1 MYFCSF
7 LIGLHVFVF
16 AWPVCRLHSVA
27 LGIRNIKCHYD
38 RLASIIIEQ
47 LKEVTFYLFVGFFF
61 FISFLSAESLIIIPT
76 DSPCFP
82 WRSVR
87 LTFHASQIS
96 SYDSVSPGSGWP
108 AEARTGRS
116 AGEPEAGALR
126 RTHLQPSQRGDVVQL
141 RVQIPPQPG
150 SHSREGARRGRRQR
164 WRGELRA
171 RRARRSPAET
181 VPLQRK
187 SKVI

>member
-38 RLASIIIEQ
+38 SLASIIIEQ

-126 RTHLQPSQRGDVVQL
+126 RTHTCNLAKGATSSSSESKSHRSLGAIPERAPGEDDV
-141 RVQIPPQPG
+141 
-150 SHSREGARRGRRQR
+150 SDDE
-164 WRGELRA
+164 EN
-171 RRARRSPAET
+171 
-181 VPLQRK
+181 
-187 SKVI
+187 